1 MVKRIRFKQK
11 TVMKIDNIQI
21 VAKTSAANHTE
32 T

>member
-11 TVMKIDNIQI
+11 MVMKIDNIQI
-21 VAKTSAANHTE
+21 VAKINAANHTE